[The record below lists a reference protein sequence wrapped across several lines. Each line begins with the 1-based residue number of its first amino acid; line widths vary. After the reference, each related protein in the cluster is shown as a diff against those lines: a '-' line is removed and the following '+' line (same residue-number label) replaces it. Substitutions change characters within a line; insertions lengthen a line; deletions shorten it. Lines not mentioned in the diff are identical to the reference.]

1 MLKLTII
8 CDKCQK
14 EFSLDTPI
22 IFVGKKL
29 EIKTSMP
36 AKEFLAPLKLP
47 RRGQP
52 VFLEEVLEHKIHLCP
67 SCLAKFEEF
76 LKER

>member
-1 MLKLTII
+1 MIKLTII

-14 EFSLDTPI
+14 ELSPNTPV
-22 IFVGKKL
+22 IFIGKKL

-36 AKEFLAPLKLP
+36 SKELLAPLRLSQ
-47 RRGQP
+47 RGQP